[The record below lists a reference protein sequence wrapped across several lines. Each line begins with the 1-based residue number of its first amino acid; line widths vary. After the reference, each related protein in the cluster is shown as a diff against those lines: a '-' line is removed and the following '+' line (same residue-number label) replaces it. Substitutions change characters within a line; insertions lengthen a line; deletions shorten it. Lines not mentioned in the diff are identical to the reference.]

1 VGQLAGGVVQ
11 AADQLAFLEVVDQC
25 HHPVRVQ
32 AERLADGPLGLALAD
47 QQSVQQPEV
56 AGSMPS
62 GSRPSASSPTTA
74 EPRRDS
80 MKVAASGPVS
90 GEAAVALRSLSGL
103 IG

>member
-32 AERLADGPLGLALAD
+32 AERLALAD